1 MDRSKM
7 VYDWEPHRQTCYSL
21 FIEQRKSLDDV
32 IDYMRAAHSF
42 SASRRAYQV
51 QFKRWGFPPKHK
63 RAWKNDELVARVREL
78 WERNLT
84 QKEMLSVL
92 EAEGYELEA
101 RELVSLRTKHKMRL
115 RETVG
120 AFGGLREKST
130 EDSEEET
137 DSSASDEGSEGED
150 EDDDD
155 DGHDEST
162 MSVDS
167 YAVATGH
174 QSQSPAVPPPP
185 VGLTPAQMARKEER
199 RRALEAESRDRYAT
213 KKRRRRTKAYAG
225 LPADPPGPPRFP
237 SEMTLE
243 ESKTALQLENDAY
256 KMVRQKFQ
264 SICEEAGVI
273 KKTIA
278 GPEKWEAIKNQLVR
292 DSMHLRAV
300 MWDQDNMDQKRLA
313 IDIIACDVTK
323 RMRVASSAMTIA
335 QAKTILGLNP
345 EQGREIRGS
354 LYKILM
360 EDQFTCRHEE
370 GSEHWEELK
379 GKWLAG
385 SELLGRLAAP
395 TGSEE
400 DQRRM
405 TKAIDLLARDVMRRY
420 RDDQNK
426 KANKPPDDPD
436 KPKPPPKR
444 RGKAKPPA
452 TFGVVYGPTPSSGFA
467 PEPNPKGKKQPG
479 TKPATSTRRSQRGQ
493 PPPEPVL
500 HTQSRLLPPS
510 GIEQPQPDLSAMD
523 AELGASLL
531 LASGSQNPFVDDQY
545 VQGYTAAHSHTHVH
559 NVHDAQAAPIYHHQP
574 PPPPPP
580 PPPQPTTTIAVYFRL
595 HPASTVFPSATP
607 MWISTL
613 SARSIDVLRS
623 TAVEKFTDLL
633 CMAIEGVIK
642 DGKGGELPLPINDD
656 AELETYLQH
665 LQGMGAGA
673 PTFSVQLVAGQRDW
687 V

>member
-1 MDRSKM
+1 M
-7 VYDWEPHRQTCYSL
+7 VYDWEPHRETCYSL

-32 IDYMRAAHSF
+32 IDYLRAAHNF

-51 QFKRWGFPPKHK
+51 QFKRWEFPPKHK
-63 RAWKNDELVARVREL
+63 RLWKNDELVARVREL

-92 EAEGYELEA
+92 EEEGYELEA

-130 EDSEEET
+130 EDEEEET
-137 DSSASDEGSEGED
+137 DSSDSDEGEEEEED
-150 EDDDD
+150 GNDGRG
-155 DGHDEST
+155 GHDEST
-162 MSVDS
+162 MSIDG
-167 YAVATGH
+167 YEVATGD
-174 QSQSPAVPPPP
+174 QSQSPAVPSQH
-185 VGLTPAQMARKEER
+185 VGLTPAQLARKEER
-199 RRALEAESRDRYAT
+199 RRVLEAESRERYAT

-278 GPEKWEAIKNQLVR
+278 GPEKWEALKNQLVR

-370 GSEHWEELK
+370 GTEHWEELK

-385 SELLGRLAAP
+385 SELLGQLAAP
-395 TGSEE
+395 IGSEE

-426 KANKPPDDPD
+426 KANKPPDDQN
-436 KPKPPPKR
+436 PKPPPRR

-452 TFGVVYGPTPSSGFA
+452 TFGIVYGPTPSSGFA
-467 PEPNPKGKKQPG
+467 LESNPKTKKQPR
-479 TKPATSTRRSQRGQ
+479 ANVAMSSTRRSQRGRS
-493 PPPEPVL
+493 PPGPVL

-510 GIEQPQPDLSAMD
+510 DIEQPQPDLSAMD
-523 AELGASLL
+523 AQLGASLL
-531 LASGSQNPFVDDQY
+531 LASESQNPFAGDQY
-545 VQGYTAAHSHTHVH
+545 VQGYTAAHPHTHDH
-559 NVHDAQAAPIYHHQP
+559 NTHNIHNAQAAPVYHHQP
-574 PPPPPP
+574 PPPP
-580 PPPQPTTTIAVYFRL
+580 QSVATIAVYFRL

-613 SARSIDVLRS
+613 GARSIDVLRS
-623 TAVEKFTDLL
+623 TAVEKFTDVV

-665 LQGMGAGA
+665 LQGMGVGA